1 MADRRSI
8 RAAADEGSGLPGLQD
23 ERPTRRDMMLSMAGA
38 LGFAALAQVQVAKPP
53 SSEDV
58 PGLVHYTVP
67 PDLAAKYPPI
77 PSWKRELKQLTPN
90 VYAYIQPGGPGI
102 DNHAIANAGVIV
114 RPGDLMAI
122 DALAAPLHT
131 KLFIAEATKATHK
144 NFRRLVNTHPHSDHV
159 FGNQFFDPPIEIVAQ
174 TFCRESVLRMTPQSP
189 TWPKREGWSDG
200 TEVRTIVPPGTT
212 YDTRMTYYYGD
223 HGDLQVDLIFPG
235 PAHTFGDTMVYLPQE
250 RILFTGDVVVHYVE
264 PAMGSGN
271 PSNWIKVLDKIMA
284 MDVDTIVPGHGPIG
298 NKENL
303 ALMREYLVLITS
315 EARKRYDAG
324 MSPGQAAADIDLG
337 KFDVWPQNRDRTPGN
352 VTRLYEE
359 FSGTLQ
365 PYPEPGAAAKAT
377 AEYNAIKKAQTNQ

>member
-1 MADRRSI
+1 MSCGLGRSALRRTWSASTPNLRAISTRKRTRARCAPQWPSMPRFAMLQSRLCRSNFRAVVGNSPCSWPPLGKRQRIALEGMMADRRSI

-159 FGNQFFDPPIEIVAQ
+159 FGNQIFDPPIESVA
-174 TFCRESVLRMTPQSP
+174 
-189 TWPKREGWSDG
+189 
-200 TEVRTIVPPGTT
+200 
-212 YDTRMTYYYGD
+212 
-223 HGDLQVDLIFPG
+223 
-235 PAHTFGDTMVYLPQE
+235 
-250 RILFTGDVVVHYVE
+250 
-264 PAMGSGN
+264 
-271 PSNWIKVLDKIMA
+271 
-284 MDVDTIVPGHGPIG
+284 
-298 NKENL
+298 
-303 ALMREYLVLITS
+303 
-315 EARKRYDAG
+315 
-324 MSPGQAAADIDLG
+324 
-337 KFDVWPQNRDRTPGN
+337 
-352 VTRLYEE
+352 
-359 FSGTLQ
+359 
-365 PYPEPGAAAKAT
+365 
-377 AEYNAIKKAQTNQ
+377 